1 MRNKVLLNDGDLQ
14 KTKITWF
21 YPISMAPKRLKRL
34 QSTWDNALKKYF
46 GENTTTR
53 MTESS
58 APILYFFKRYAT
70 ATSLINID
78 IGGGTTDIAFSNNK
92 DIAFVTSFRF
102 ASNVLFEN
110 SFSDMDDN
118 NGIVDYYKNEILNLL
133 EDKKLSELIAIF
145 NSSCNNKPANMA
157 SFLFGLKDNSIAKKA
172 KVNDKKIDFSHILQD
187 DEKFKIVFIL
197 FYTAIIYH
205 IAQIVKAKGLDVP
218 RHISFSGNGSKVIR
232 IITPDAKL
240 LARYT
245 KLVFESILDKPYGK
259 ELDILGMEKDYNPK
273 EATCKGGLVGV
284 ETDSVKDMI
293 VLKSDCSGF
302 VTPSDTY
309 DSITDEYKSMTI
321 QTVKKFF
328 DFTLKEMNSK
338 FNFDKNFGVDFN
350 SLKIALEVSKND
362 LDTYLDKGIAQRRE
376 EVEGTDII
384 EETLFFYPIKGVLNA
399 ISQEIYQSL
408 QNE

>member
-1 MRNKVLLNDGDLQ
+1 
-14 KTKITWF
+14 
-21 YPISMAPKRLKRL
+21 
-34 QSTWDNALKKYF
+34 
-46 GENTTTR
+46 
-53 MTESS
+53 
-58 APILYFFKRYAT
+58 
-70 ATSLINID
+70 
-78 IGGGTTDIAFSNNK
+78 
-92 DIAFVTSFRF
+92 
-102 ASNVLFEN
+102 
-110 SFSDMDDN
+110 MDDN

-284 ETDSVKDMI
+284 ETDNVKDMI

-302 VTPSDTY
+302 VTSSDTY
-309 DSITDEYKSMTI
+309 DSITDEYKFMTI